1 MSLFFCFFVFLFFF
15 CFLIKGFNSF
25 LLSESANFYYI
36 STSVYILN
44 HFLLFLFTGY
54 QSDEGCGK

>member
-1 MSLFFCFFVFLFFF
+1 MLCYEPFFFLFFF
-15 CFLIKGFNSF
+15 FFKSRDLIVFCYLKVQI
-25 LLSESANFYYI
+25 FYYI

-54 QSDEGCGK
+54 QSDEGCSK